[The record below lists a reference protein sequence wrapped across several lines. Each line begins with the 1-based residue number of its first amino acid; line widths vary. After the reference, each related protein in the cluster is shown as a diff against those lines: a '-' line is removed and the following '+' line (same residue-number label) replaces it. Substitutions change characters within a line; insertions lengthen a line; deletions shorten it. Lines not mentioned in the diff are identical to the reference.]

1 MSEATAAHQQHPI
14 GTYVKVWILLFV
26 LSFFSYLVDFF
37 HLQGLLRWSLILI
50 LMTLKAGFIVAVFMH
65 MKWERLAL
73 IFAITLPPLAILVL
87 VGMMSAESHY
97 VNTNR
102 IEHFA
107 VAPLK

>member
-1 MSEATAAHQQHPI
+1 MSDTGTAHQQHPI

-37 HLQGLLRWSLILI
+37 HVQGMLRWGLILA
-50 LMTLKAGFIVAVFMH
+50 LMVLKAGFIVAVFMH

-73 IFAITLPPLAILVL
+73 IFAIILPPLAILVL
-87 VGMMSAESHY
+87 VGMMSAESGY
-97 VNTNR
+97 VHNNR
-102 IEHFA
+102 VEHFA

>member
-1 MSEATAAHQQHPI
+1 MSETTVAHQQHPI
-14 GTYVKVWILLFV
+14 GIYIKVWILLFV

-37 HLQGLLRWSLILI
+37 HLEGLLRWSLILI

-87 VGMMSAESHY
+87 VGMMSVESHY
-97 VNTNR
+97 VNDNR
-102 IEHFA
+102 HTHFA

>member
-1 MSEATAAHQQHPI
+1 
-14 GTYVKVWILLFV
+14 
-26 LSFFSYLVDFF
+26 
-37 HLQGLLRWSLILI
+37 
-50 LMTLKAGFIVAVFMH
+50 

>member
-1 MSEATAAHQQHPI
+1 MSDATVAHQQHPI
-14 GTYVKVWILLFV
+14 AIYLKVWILLFV

-50 LMTLKAGFIVAVFMH
+50 LMALKAGFIVAVFMH

-97 VNTNR
+97 VNHNR
-102 IEHFA
+102 TEHFA

>member
-1 MSEATAAHQQHPI
+1 MSEASAVHQQHPI

-37 HLQGLLRWSLILI
+37 HLQGMLRWSLILL
-50 LMTLKAGFIVAVFMH
+50 LMALKAGFIVAVFMH
-65 MKWERLAL
+65 MKWEWLAL
-73 IFAITLPPLAILVL
+73 IYAIVLPPLAILVL

-102 IEHFA
+102 VEHFA

>member
-1 MSEATAAHQQHPI
+1 MSEASAVHQQHPI

-37 HLQGLLRWSLILI
+37 HLQGMLRWSLILL
-50 LMTLKAGFIVAVFMH
+50 LMALKAGFIVAVFMH
-65 MKWERLAL
+65 MKWERL
-73 IFAITLPPLAILVL
+73 IVLPPLAILVL

-102 IEHFA
+102 VEHFA

>member
-1 MSEATAAHQQHPI
+1 MSETTTAHQQHPI

-26 LSFFSYLVDFF
+26 LSFFSYLVDFY
-37 HLQGLLRWSLILI
+37 HLQGMLRWSLILI

-73 IFAITLPPLAILVL
+73 IYAITLPPLAILVL
-87 VGMMSAESHY
+87 VVMMSVESDY
-97 VNTNR
+97 VNANR